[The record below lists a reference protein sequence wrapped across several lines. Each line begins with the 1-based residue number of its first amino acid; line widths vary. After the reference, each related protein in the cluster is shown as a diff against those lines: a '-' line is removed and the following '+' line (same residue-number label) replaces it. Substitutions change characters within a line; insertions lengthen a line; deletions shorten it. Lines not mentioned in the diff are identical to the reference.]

1 MTRTAPVTVV
11 ISTLQEGA
19 ALGSTVASVLAADL
33 VPREI
38 IIVDDGSTDGS
49 TDGPWPSSV
58 TVMRQVHTGI
68 AAARNRGAVAASEP
82 IVVFLDAHC
91 HVEPGWLA
99 PLCDTLLD
107 EPRAIA
113 GGCVRDA
120 RRPDDAGCGA
130 EVVDPMWTYR
140 WRLPPVGACATVPV
154 GLVPGGCLAVVRESF
169 FAAGGFAPFTGFGVE
184 DVELAVRWWRASDP
198 VLGVPG
204 ARVTHEFRR
213 RGGYR
218 PEHQAWLQN
227 VLRTSLVHLSGDLL
241 AESVRACTRFPDFGA
256 AITAVLAEPWIAQ
269 KADLDLP
276 ERRDVTSYV
285 ESSAPRAFVGV
296 GTR

>member
-58 TVMRQVHTGI
+58 TVLRQEHSGI

-91 HVEPGWLA
+91 HVEPDWLA
-99 PLCDTLLD
+99 PLCDTLLH
-107 EPRAIA
+107 EPRAIV
-113 GGCVRDA
+113 GGSVRDA
-120 RRPDDAGCGA
+120 RRPDDTGCGA
-130 EVVDPMWTYR
+130 EVIDPMWTYR
-140 WRLPPVGACATVPV
+140 WRLPPVGGCAAVPV
-154 GLVPGGCLAVVRESF
+154 GLVPGGCLAAVRESF
-169 FAAGGFAPFTGFGVE
+169 VAAGGFAPFRGFGVE
-184 DVELAVRWWRASDP
+184 DVELALRWWRAGDP
-198 VLGVPG
+198 VLGVPS
-204 ARVTHEFRR
+204 ARVTHVFRR
-213 RGGYR
+213 LGGYR
-218 PEHQAWLQN
+218 PEHRAWLQN

-241 AESVRACTRFPDFGA
+241 AESVRACTRFPDFGS
-256 AITAVLAEPWIAQ
+256 AITTVLAEPWIAH
-269 KADLDLP
+269 KVELDRA
-276 ERRDVTSYV
+276 ERRDVTLYLQSW
-285 ESSAPRAFVGV
+285 APSAFVGIGV
-296 GTR
+296 G